1 MSKRLRIIAAAVLV
15 AAVATA
21 IALIAGSTNSSP
33 LARDKS
39 EGQGPATQRH
49 QDLLSISNKEG
60 PATYADQ
67 MEALN
72 AYPGDGVTAAQIAG
86 AQAAFAHNRGHGKG
100 HGKHSTTSWYSL
112 GPTNS
117 VYPASLNRHGSDYPA
132 SGRITALAIGP
143 NCAKS
148 HCTVWVGA
156 AGGGIW
162 RTDKALGNNQKW
174 VNVSD
179 GFFASGAI
187 GSLTYDAAHNT
198 LYAGTGEDA
207 AAGDAEAGVGIYK
220 STDGGDTWTPLGGNA
235 NFVNRAVRVIAIDK
249 NDPTGKTIYVADGRA
264 VHGISSTTA
273 GVVSQIPGGP
283 GVGVWKSTDGGAT
296 FTLLQPTTVV
306 LGPLPGQT
314 FPSTFGSTR
323 GATNVAVDPTH
334 PGVVYATAY
343 QKGVW
348 RSTDNGATWTNIHV
362 GFGSSAD
369 RSEFDLATTPDGH
382 TRMYQTE
389 GDSGAPGPYSRFFI
403 AQCRGVR

>member
-1 MSKRLRIIAAAVLV
+1 MPIAKGRRATPTSWKPS
-15 AAVATA
+15 TA
-21 IALIAGSTNSSP
+21 IRDGVTPALIAS
-33 LARDKS
+33 
-39 EGQGPATQRH
+39 
-49 QDLLSISNKEG
+49 
-60 PATYADQ
+60 
-67 MEALN
+67 
-72 AYPGDGVTAAQIAG
+72 
-86 AQAAFAHNRGHGKG
+86 AQAAFAHNEGHGKG
-100 HGKHSTTSWYSL
+100 HAKRSTTSWVSL

-132 SGRITALAIGP
+132 SGRITALATTP
-143 NCAKS
+143 DCSKS
-148 HCTVWVGA
+148 HCILWVGA

-174 VNVSD
+174 QNVSD

-187 GSLTYDAAHNT
+187 GSLTYDAAHHT

-220 STDGGDTWTPLGGNA
+220 STDGGNTWTPLGGNA
-235 NFVNRAVRVIAIDK
+235 NFMNRAVRMITVDK
-249 NDPTGKTIYVADGRA
+249 NDPTGNTIYVADGRA

-273 GVVSQIPGGP
+273 GVVSQIPNAP

-296 FTLLQPTTVV
+296 FTLLQPTTIV

-323 GATNVAVDPTH
+323 GATNVAVDPSH
-334 PGVVYATAY
+334 PGVIYATAY

-348 RSTDNGATWTNIHV
+348 RSNDNGATWTNIHV

-369 RSEFDLATTPDGH
+369 RSEFDLRPRPTGTPACTRPRATAALRGRTAASSSRMPWSRQPDVH
-382 TRMYQTE
+382 RHDELEYVQPRLR
-389 GDSGAPGPYSRFFI
+389 DVRLLHRAVLVR
-403 AQCRGVR
+403 RGRLQPAIR